1 MKKIL
6 INLYL
11 IIISILFINCQ
22 EKKYNHSNKE
32 NNLYFVFSSFRH
44 GARKPFVNVDI
55 FKNKIKNPGK
65 LTQFGAKQHL
75 NIGKNNRE
83 RYFNFLNLG
92 NKTFNTEQILVRSS
106 TIQRTLLS
114 TKMQL
119 QGLLNSQNYYNI
131 IHAIKLV
138 NSLFILYN
146 LNITNNTDIF
156 SYYNKCNNK
165 RKLTDG
171 KYNPNFNNVYNK
183 TILPLFEKCY
193 GKIQIKSIYT
203 FCDQYFSSY
212 YEYKYESSKS
222 NKINNCAPNI
232 INQINDFCV
241 SYHNSI
247 RGWNEKNA
255 YYFYSFFSILLKYM
269 KDAIDGIGQL
279 KMIMIGGHD
288 SSVDIL
294 MNFLSGMNI
303 VQRTEYPHY
312 AFNILFELRKY
323 NNQYYIEIYYND
335 NLKYN
340 KTMDEFKNVLDK
352 SKYSDMNNYCKTFH
366 SVKINIKPENKTKKF
381 RIKII
386 NYIIIIVL
394 VLIVIGIIIFLVIR
408 RKKKKLDT
416 SKSIANISTNTN
428 ISTTDIIKK

>member
-1 MKKIL
+1 
-6 INLYL
+6 
-11 IIISILFINCQ
+11 
-22 EKKYNHSNKE
+22 
-32 NNLYFVFSSFRH
+32 
-44 GARKPFVNVDI
+44 
-55 FKNKIKNPGK
+55 
-65 LTQFGAKQHL
+65 
-75 NIGKNNRE
+75 
-83 RYFNFLNLG
+83 
-92 NKTFNTEQILVRSS
+92 
-106 TIQRTLLS
+106 
-114 TKMQL
+114 
-119 QGLLNSQNYYNI
+119 
-131 IHAIKLV
+131 
-138 NSLFILYN
+138 
-146 LNITNNTDIF
+146 
-156 SYYNKCNNK
+156 
-165 RKLTDG
+165 
-171 KYNPNFNNVYNK
+171 
-183 TILPLFEKCY
+183 
-193 GKIQIKSIYT
+193 
-203 FCDQYFSSY
+203 
-212 YEYKYESSKS
+212 
-222 NKINNCAPNI
+222 
-232 INQINDFCV
+232 
-241 SYHNSI
+241 
-247 RGWNEKNA
+247 
-255 YYFYSFFSILLKYM
+255 M

-303 VQRTEYPHY
+303 VKRTEYPHY

>member
-6 INLYL
+6 IYLYI
-11 IIISILFINCQ
+11 IIISTLFINCQ
-22 EKKYNHSNKE
+22 EKRYNHSNKE

-44 GARKPFVNVDI
+44 GARKAFVKVDI
-55 FKNKIKNPGK
+55 FKNKIQNPGK
-65 LTQFGAKQHL
+65 LTLFGAKQHL
-75 NIGKNNRE
+75 NIGKINRE

-92 NKTFNTEQILVRSS
+92 NKTFNTKQIMVRSS
-106 TIQRTLLS
+106 TIPRTLLS

-138 NSLFILYN
+138 KSLFILYN
-146 LNITNNTDIF
+146 LNISNNTDIF

-171 KYNPNFNNVYNK
+171 KFNPEFNKVFNK

-193 GKIQIKSIYT
+193 GKTKVKSVYS

-222 NKINNCAPNI
+222 NKISNCAPNI
-232 INQINDFCV
+232 INQINDFCI

-247 RGWNEKNA
+247 RGWSEKNA

-269 KDAIDGIGQL
+269 KDAIDGIGKL
-279 KMIMIGGHD
+279 KMLMIGGHD

-294 MNFLSGMNI
+294 MNFLSGLNI
-303 VQRTEYPHY
+303 VKRTEYPHY

-340 KTMDEFKNVLDK
+340 RTMDEFKSILDK
-352 SKYSDMNNYCKTFH
+352 SKYSDINNYCKAFH
-366 SVKINIKPENKTKKF
+366 PIKINRKPVNNIKKF

-386 NYIIIIVL
+386 NYIIIIF
-394 VLIVIGIIIFLVIR
+394 IVFMIIGIIIFYGIKM
-408 RKKKKLDT
+408 RKMKI
-416 SKSIANISTNTN
+416 KSASPKSVSNV
-428 ISTTDIIKK
+428 STTEIIKK